1 MLRILV
7 KILKF
12 SILKLSNKPIFM
24 SNIVKKYLRVLEV
37 ISSLNCESNLKSGV
51 GRKQK
56 MSDLEV
62 VALSLTA
69 EFMSIDSENS
79 LFKEISNQQILN
91 LIERSQFN
99 KRRRKLFFLLEEV
112 RLKLA
117 SYFLEFEDYFIVD
130 SMPLEICKFS
140 RHNRIKICKEEFETA
155 PSKGFCASQN
165 NWFFGYK
172 LHGVCSING
181 IFHSLDITK
190 AEVHDVQFLKNI
202 KQQMSD
208 CVLLGDRGYLSESIQ
223 LDLFQ
228 TANIK
233 LETPKRANQKQYKPQ
248 PYIFRKSRKR
258 IETLFSQ
265 LCDQFRIR
273 NNYAKTF
280 QGFKTRILAKI
291 TALTLVQYINKFI
304 FDRPINN
311 IKNQT
316 I

>member
-1 MLRILV
+1 
-7 KILKF
+7 
-12 SILKLSNKPIFM
+12 M
-24 SNIVKKYLRVLEV
+24 SNIVKNYLRVLEV
-37 ISSLNCESNLKSGV
+37 ISSLNCELIYKSGV

-79 LFKEISNQQILN
+79 LFKQLNQAEIPN

-99 KRRRKLFFLLEEV
+99 KRRRKLFLFSEEI
-112 RLKLA
+112 RTKLA
-117 SYFLEFEDYFIVD
+117 KEFLEFEDYFIVD

-140 RHNRIKICKEEFETA
+140 RHSRIKICKEEFESA

-165 NWFFGYK
+165 NWYFGYK
-172 LHGVCSING
+172 LHGVCSVSG

-190 AEVHDVQFLKNI
+190 AEVHDIHFLKNI

-228 TANIK
+228 TVK
-233 LETPKRANQKQYKPQ
+233 VRLETPKRSNQKDYKQQ

-265 LCDQFRIR
+265 LCDQFMIR
-273 NNYAKTF
+273 RNYAKSF
-280 QGFKTRILAKI
+280 EGFKTRILAKI
-291 TALTLVQYINKFI
+291 TSLTLVQYINKFI

-311 IKNQT
+311 IKIQ
-316 I
+316 II

>member
-1 MLRILV
+1 M
-7 KILKF
+7 
-12 SILKLSNKPIFM
+12 SPNKTISM
-24 SNIVKKYLRVLEV
+24 SNIVKNYLRVLEV
-37 ISSLNCESNLKSGV
+37 ISSLNCELIYKSGV

-69 EFMSIDSENS
+69 EFMSIDSENL
-79 LFKEISNQQILN
+79 LFKQLNQAEIPN

-99 KRRRKLFFLLEEV
+99 KRRRKLFLFSEEI
-112 RLKLA
+112 RTKLA
-117 SYFLEFEDYFIVD
+117 KEFLEFEDYFIVD

-140 RHNRIKICKEEFETA
+140 RHSRIKICKEEFESA

-165 NWFFGYK
+165 NWYFGYK
-172 LHGVCSING
+172 LHGVCSVSG

-190 AEVHDVQFLKNI
+190 AEVHDVHFLKNI

-228 TANIK
+228 TVK
-233 LETPKRANQKQYKPQ
+233 VRLETPKRSNQKDYKQQ

-265 LCDQFRIR
+265 LCDQFMIR
-273 NNYAKTF
+273 RNYAKSF
-280 QGFKTRILAKI
+280 EGFKTRILAKI
-291 TALTLVQYINKFI
+291 TSLTLVQYINKFI

-311 IKNQT
+311 IKIQ
-316 I
+316 II

>member
-1 MLRILV
+1 
-7 KILKF
+7 
-12 SILKLSNKPIFM
+12 
-24 SNIVKKYLRVLEV
+24 
-37 ISSLNCESNLKSGV
+37 
-51 GRKQK
+51 

-79 LFKEISNQQILN
+79 LFKEINKQQIPN

-99 KRRRKLFFLLEEV
+99 KRRRKLFLFSEAV
-112 RLKLA
+112 RTKLA
-117 SYFLEFEDYFIVD
+117 SRFLEFEDYYIVD
-130 SMPLEICKFS
+130 SMPLEICKFA
-140 RHNRIKICKEEFETA
+140 RHRRIKICKNDLETA

-165 NWFFGYK
+165 NWFYGYK

-190 AEVHDVQFLKNI
+190 AEIHDVHFLKNI

-208 CVLLGDRGYLSESIQ
+208 CVLLGDRGYLSQSIQ

-228 TANIK
+228 TVNIK
-233 LETPKRANQKQYKPQ
+233 LETPKRANQKDYKPQ

-265 LCDQFRIR
+265 LCDQFKIR

-280 QGFKTRILAKI
+280 EGFKTRILAKI

-311 IKNQT
+311 IKNQ
-316 I
+316 II

>member
-1 MLRILV
+1 
-7 KILKF
+7 
-12 SILKLSNKPIFM
+12 M
-24 SNIVKKYLRVLEV
+24 SNIVKNYLRVLEV
-37 ISSLNCESNLKSGV
+37 ISSLNYKLEFKSAV
-51 GRKQK
+51 GRKNK
-56 MSDLEV
+56 MSDLEI

-69 EFMSIDSENS
+69 EFMSIDSENA
-79 LFKEISNQQILN
+79 LFKLVTTNEISN
-91 LIERSQFN
+91 LIDRSQFN
-99 KRRRKLFFLLEEV
+99 KRRRKLFLFSEEI
-112 RLKLA
+112 RTNLA
-117 SYFLEFEDYFIVD
+117 SFFLNFEDYYIVD

-140 RHNRIKICKEEFETA
+140 RHNRIKICKDEFETA

-165 NWFFGYK
+165 SWFYGYK
-172 LHGVCSING
+172 LHGVCSVSG
-181 IFHSLDITK
+181 VFHSLDITK
-190 AEVHDVQFLKNI
+190 AEVHDIHFLKNI

-208 CVLLGDRGYLSESIQ
+208 CVVLGDRGYLSETIQ

-228 TANIK
+228 SVNIK
-233 LETPKRANQKQYKPQ
+233 LETPMRINQKGYKKQ

-265 LCDQFRIR
+265 LCDQFLIR
-273 NNYAKTF
+273 RNYAKTF
-280 QGFKTRILAKI
+280 EGFKTRILAKI

>member
-1 MLRILV
+1 
-7 KILKF
+7 
-12 SILKLSNKPIFM
+12 M

-37 ISSLNCESNLKSGV
+37 ISSLNCESNYKSGV
-51 GRKQK
+51 GRKEK

-79 LFKEISNQQILN
+79 LFKEINNQQIPN

-99 KRRRKLFFLLEEV
+99 KRRRKLFFFLEEV
-112 RLKLA
+112 RIKLA

-140 RHNRIKICKEEFETA
+140 RHNRIKICKKDFETA

-165 NWFFGYK
+165 NWFYGYK
-172 LHGVCSING
+172 LHGVCSITG
-181 IFHSLDITK
+181 VFHSLDITK
-190 AEVHDVQFLKNI
+190 AEVHDVHFLKKI
-202 KQQMSD
+202 KQQMTD

-228 TANIK
+228 TVNIK
-233 LETPKRANQKQYKPQ
+233 LETPKRMNQKDYKPQ

-280 QGFKTRILAKI
+280 EGFKTRILAKI

-304 FDRPINN
+304 FDRPINK
-311 IKNQT
+311 IKNQ
-316 I
+316 II

>member
-1 MLRILV
+1 
-7 KILKF
+7 
-12 SILKLSNKPIFM
+12 M
-24 SNIVKKYLRVLEV
+24 SNIVKNYFRVLEV
-37 ISSLNCESNLKSGV
+37 ISSLGCELEYKSGV
-51 GRKQK
+51 GRKEK

-62 VALSLTA
+62 VAMSLTA
-69 EFMSIDSENS
+69 EFMSVDSENS
-79 LFKEISNQQILN
+79 LFKQITNAEIPN

-99 KRRRKLFFLLEEV
+99 KRRKKLFLFSEQI
-112 RLKLA
+112 RTKLA
-117 SYFLEFEDYFIVD
+117 SDFLEFEDYFIVD

-140 RHNRIKICKEEFETA
+140 RHNRIRICKDEFETA

-165 NWFFGYK
+165 NWFYGYK
-172 LHGVCSING
+172 LHGVCSVTG
-181 IFHSLDITK
+181 VFHSLDITK
-190 AEVHDVQFLKNI
+190 AEVHDVNFLKNI
-202 KQQMSD
+202 KRQMSD

-228 TANIK
+228 TVNVK
-233 LETPKRANQKQYKPQ
+233 LETPKRVNQKDYKPQ
-248 PYIFRKSRKR
+248 AYIFRKSRKR

-273 NNYAKTF
+273 NNYAKSF

-311 IKNQT
+311 IKNQ
-316 I
+316 II

>member
-1 MLRILV
+1 M
-7 KILKF
+7 
-12 SILKLSNKPIFM
+12 SQNKPIFM

-37 ISSLNCESNLKSGV
+37 ISSLNCESNYKSGV
-51 GRKQK
+51 GRKEK

-79 LFKEISNQQILN
+79 LFKEINNQQIPN

-99 KRRRKLFFLLEEV
+99 KRRRKLFFFLEEV
-112 RLKLA
+112 RIKLA

-140 RHNRIKICKEEFETA
+140 RHNRIKICKKDFETA

-165 NWFFGYK
+165 NWFYGYK
-172 LHGVCSING
+172 LHGVCSITG
-181 IFHSLDITK
+181 VFHSLDITK
-190 AEVHDVQFLKNI
+190 AEVHDVHFLKNI
-202 KQQMSD
+202 KQQMTD

-228 TANIK
+228 TVNIK
-233 LETPKRANQKQYKPQ
+233 LETPKRINQKDYKPQ

-280 QGFKTRILAKI
+280 EGFKTRILAKI

-304 FDRPINN
+304 FDRPINK
-311 IKNQT
+311 IKNQ
-316 I
+316 II

>member
-1 MLRILV
+1 MSKIIKNYLRI
-7 KILKF
+7 
-12 SILKLSNKPIFM
+12 
-24 SNIVKKYLRVLEV
+24 LEV
-37 ISSLNCESNLKSGV
+37 ISSLNCELEFKTDV

-79 LFKEISNQQILN
+79 LFKQILPTEIPN

-99 KRRRKLFFLLEEV
+99 KRRRKLFLFSEEV
-112 RLKLA
+112 RTKLA
-117 SYFLEFEDYFIVD
+117 SHFLEFEDYFIVD

-140 RHNRIKICKEEFETA
+140 RHNRIKICKDDFETA

-165 NWFFGYK
+165 NWFYGYK
-172 LHGVCSING
+172 LHGVCSITG
-181 IFHSLDITK
+181 VFHSLDITK
-190 AEVHDVQFLKNI
+190 AEVHDINFLKSI
-202 KQQMSD
+202 KYQMTD

-228 TANIK
+228 TVNIK
-233 LETPKRANQKQYKPQ
+233 LETPKRTNQKDYTPQ

-273 NNYAKTF
+273 NNYAKSF

-311 IKNQT
+311 IKNQ
-316 I
+316 II

>member
-1 MLRILV
+1 
-7 KILKF
+7 
-12 SILKLSNKPIFM
+12 M
-24 SNIVKKYLRVLEV
+24 SNIVKNYYRVLEV
-37 ISSLNCESNLKSGV
+37 ISSLNWEYEHKSKV
-51 GRKQK
+51 GRKSK
-56 MSDLEV
+56 MSDIEV
-62 VALSLTA
+62 VALSLTS
-69 EFMSIDSENS
+69 EYMSIDSENS
-79 LFKEISNQQILN
+79 LFKQIKPSEIPN

-99 KRRRKLFFLLEEV
+99 KRRRKLFFFLNKI

-117 SYFLEFEDYFIVD
+117 SSFIEFEKYFIVD

-140 RHNRIKICKEEFETA
+140 RHNRIKICKDEFETA
-155 PSKGFCASQN
+155 PSKGYCASQN
-165 NWFFGYK
+165 NWFYGYK
-172 LHGVCSING
+172 LHGVCSVNG
-181 IFHSLDITK
+181 IFHSLEITK
-190 AEVHDVQFLKNI
+190 AEVHDVHFLKNI

-223 LDLFQ
+223 LDLFR
-228 TANIK
+228 TVNIK
-233 LETPKRANQKQYKPQ
+233 LETPMRMNQKQYKPQ

-273 NNYAKTF
+273 NNYAKSF

-311 IKNQT
+311 IKNQ
-316 I
+316 II

>member
-1 MLRILV
+1 
-7 KILKF
+7 
-12 SILKLSNKPIFM
+12 M
-24 SNIVKKYLRVLEV
+24 SNIVKNYFRVLEV
-37 ISSLNCESNLKSGV
+37 ISSFNCDLECKYRA
-51 GRKQK
+51 GRKCK

-62 VALSLTA
+62 IALSLTA

-79 LFKEISNQQILN
+79 LFNQLKNGQISN

-99 KRRRKLFFLLEEV
+99 KRRRKLFLFSEQV
-112 RLKLA
+112 RAKLA

-165 NWFFGYK
+165 NWFYGYK
-172 LHGVCSING
+172 LHGVCSVSG
-181 IFHSLDITK
+181 VFHSLDITK
-190 AEVHDVQFLKNI
+190 ASVHDVHFLKNI

-208 CVLLGDRGYLSESIQ
+208 CVLLGDRGYLSSTIQ
-223 LDLFQ
+223 LDLFE

-233 LETPKRANQKQYKPQ
+233 LETPMRINQANYKKQ
-248 PYIFRKSRKR
+248 PYVFRKSRKR

-265 LCDQFRIR
+265 LCDQFMIR
-273 NNYAKTF
+273 RNYAKSF

-311 IKNQT
+311 IKTQ
-316 I
+316 II

>member
-1 MLRILV
+1 M
-7 KILKF
+7 
-12 SILKLSNKPIFM
+12 SPNKTISM
-24 SNIVKKYLRVLEV
+24 SNIVKNYLRVLEV
-37 ISSLNCESNLKSGV
+37 ISSLNCELDFKSGI

-62 VALSLTA
+62 IALSLTA

-79 LFKEISNQQILN
+79 LFKQLLPGEIPN

-99 KRRRKLFFLLEEV
+99 KRRKKLFLFSEEI
-112 RLKLA
+112 RTKLA
-117 SYFLEFEDYFIVD
+117 RKFLEFEDYFVVD

-140 RHNRIKICKEEFETA
+140 RHNRIKICKDDFETA

-172 LHGVCSING
+172 LHGVCSVSG
-181 IFHSLDITK
+181 VFHSLDITK
-190 AEVHDVQFLKNI
+190 AEVHDVHFLKNI

-228 TANIK
+228 TVKVK
-233 LETPKRANQKQYKPQ
+233 LETPKRANQKDYKPQ

-265 LCDQFRIR
+265 LCDQFRII

-280 QGFKTRILAKI
+280 EGFKTRILAKI

>member
-1 MLRILV
+1 MT
-7 KILKF
+7 
-12 SILKLSNKPIFM
+12 
-24 SNIVKKYLRVLEV
+24 NIVKNYFRVLEV
-37 ISSLNCESNLKSGV
+37 ISSLNFELDFKSGI

-56 MSDLEV
+56 MSDIEV

-79 LFKEISNQQILN
+79 LFKQLLPGEISN

-99 KRRRKLFFLLEEV
+99 KRRKKLFLFSEQI
-112 RLKLA
+112 RTKLA
-117 SYFLEFEDYFIVD
+117 AQFLCFEDYFIVD

-140 RHNRIKICKEEFETA
+140 RHNRIKICKDNFETA

-165 NWFFGYK
+165 SWFFGYK
-172 LHGVCSING
+172 LHGVCSLTG
-181 IFHSLDITK
+181 VFHSLDITK
-190 AEVHDVQFLKNI
+190 AEVHDVHFLKNI

-208 CVLLGDRGYLSESIQ
+208 CVLLGDRGYLSQSIQ

-233 LETPKRANQKQYKPQ
+233 LETPKRANQKDYKPQ

-265 LCDQFRIR
+265 LCDQFLIR
-273 NNYAKTF
+273 RNYAKTF
-280 QGFKTRILAKI
+280 EGFKTRILAKI

-304 FDRPINN
+304 FDRPINK
-311 IKNQT
+311 IKNQL

>member
-1 MLRILV
+1 M
-7 KILKF
+7 
-12 SILKLSNKPIFM
+12 SPNKTISM
-24 SNIVKKYLRVLEV
+24 SNIVKNYLRVLEV
-37 ISSLNCESNLKSGV
+37 ISSLNCELDFKSGI

-62 VALSLTA
+62 IALSLTA

-79 LFKEISNQQILN
+79 LFKQLLPGEIPN

-99 KRRRKLFFLLEEV
+99 KRRKKLFLFSEEI
-112 RLKLA
+112 RTKLA
-117 SYFLEFEDYFIVD
+117 RKFLEFEDYFVVD

-140 RHNRIKICKEEFETA
+140 RHNRIKICKDDFETA

-172 LHGVCSING
+172 LHGVCSVSG
-181 IFHSLDITK
+181 VFHSLDITK
-190 AEVHDVQFLKNI
+190 AEVHDVHFLKNI

-228 TANIK
+228 TVKVK
-233 LETPKRANQKQYKPQ
+233 LETPKRANQKDYKPQ

-265 LCDQFRIR
+265 LCDQFMIR
-273 NNYAKTF
+273 RNYAKSF
-280 QGFKTRILAKI
+280 EGFKTRILAKI
-291 TALTLVQYINKFI
+291 TSLTLVQYINKFI

-311 IKNQT
+311 IKIQ
-316 I
+316 II

>member
-1 MLRILV
+1 MSL
-7 KILKF
+7 
-12 SILKLSNKPIFM
+12 NKPIFM

-37 ISSLNCESNLKSGV
+37 ISSLNCESNYKSGV
-51 GRKQK
+51 GRKEK

-79 LFKEISNQQILN
+79 LFKEINNQQIPN

-99 KRRRKLFFLLEEV
+99 KRRRKLFFFLEEV
-112 RLKLA
+112 RIKLA

-140 RHNRIKICKEEFETA
+140 RHNRIKICKKDFETA

-165 NWFFGYK
+165 NWFYGYK
-172 LHGVCSING
+172 LHGVCSITG
-181 IFHSLDITK
+181 VFHSLDITK
-190 AEVHDVQFLKNI
+190 AEVHDVHFLKNI
-202 KQQMSD
+202 KQQMTD

-228 TANIK
+228 TVNIK
-233 LETPKRANQKQYKPQ
+233 LETPKRTNQKDYEPQ

-280 QGFKTRILAKI
+280 EGFKTRILAKI

-304 FDRPINN
+304 FDRPINK
-311 IKNQT
+311 IKNQ
-316 I
+316 II

>member
-1 MLRILV
+1 
-7 KILKF
+7 
-12 SILKLSNKPIFM
+12 M
-24 SNIVKKYLRVLEV
+24 SNIVKNYYRVLEV
-37 ISSLNCESNLKSGV
+37 ISSLNWEYEHKSKV
-51 GRKQK
+51 GRKSK
-56 MSDLEV
+56 MSDIEV
-62 VALSLTA
+62 VALSLTS
-69 EFMSIDSENS
+69 EYMSIDSENS
-79 LFKEISNQQILN
+79 LFKQIKPSEIPN

-99 KRRRKLFFLLEEV
+99 KRRRKLFFFLNKI

-117 SYFLEFEDYFIVD
+117 SSFIEFEKYFIVD

-140 RHNRIKICKEEFETA
+140 RHNRIKICKDEFETA
-155 PSKGFCASQN
+155 PSKGYCASQN
-165 NWFFGYK
+165 NWFYGYK
-172 LHGVCSING
+172 LHGVCSVNG

-190 AEVHDVQFLKNI
+190 AEVHDVHFLKNI

-223 LDLFQ
+223 LDLFR
-228 TANIK
+228 TVNIK
-233 LETPKRANQKQYKPQ
+233 LETPMRMNQKQYKPQ

-273 NNYAKTF
+273 NNYAKSF

-311 IKNQT
+311 IKNQ
-316 I
+316 II

>member
-1 MLRILV
+1 
-7 KILKF
+7 
-12 SILKLSNKPIFM
+12 M
-24 SNIVKKYLRVLEV
+24 SNIVKNYFKVLEV
-37 ISSLNCESNLKSGV
+37 ISSLNCELEFKSGI
-51 GRKQK
+51 GRKDK

-79 LFKEISNQQILN
+79 LFKQITSNEIPN

-99 KRRRKLFFLLEEV
+99 KRRRKLFLFSEEV
-112 RLKLA
+112 RTRLA
-117 SYFLEFEDYFIVD
+117 SHFLDFEDYFIVD

-140 RHNRIKICKEEFETA
+140 RHNRIKICKNEFETA

-165 NWFFGYK
+165 SWFYGYK
-172 LHGVCSING
+172 LHGVCSVAG
-181 IFHSLDITK
+181 VFHSIDITK
-190 AEVHDVQFLKNI
+190 AEVHDVHFLKNI

-208 CVLLGDRGYLSESIQ
+208 CVVFGDRGYLSETIQ

-233 LETPKRANQKQYKPQ
+233 LETPKRINQKNYKPQ

-265 LCDQFRIR
+265 LCDQFLIR
-273 NNYAKTF
+273 RNYAKTF
-280 QGFKTRILAKI
+280 EGFKTRILAKI
-291 TALTLVQYINKFI
+291 TSLTLIQYVNKFI

-311 IKNQT
+311 IKNQ
-316 I
+316 II

>member
-1 MLRILV
+1 
-7 KILKF
+7 
-12 SILKLSNKPIFM
+12 M
-24 SNIVKKYLRVLEV
+24 SKIVKNYFRVLEV
-37 ISSLNCESNLKSGV
+37 ISSLGFELKYKSGV
-51 GRKQK
+51 GRKKK
-56 MSDLEV
+56 MTDLEI

-79 LFKEISNQQILN
+79 LFKEINEQQIPN

-99 KRRRKLFFLLEEV
+99 KRRRKLFFFLEEV
-112 RLKLA
+112 RTKLA
-117 SYFLEFEDYFIVD
+117 SRFLEFEDYFIVD

-140 RHNRIKICKEEFETA
+140 RHNRVKICKDKFETS
-155 PSKGFCASQN
+155 PSKGYCASQN
-165 NWFFGYK
+165 SWFYGYK
-172 LHGVCSING
+172 LHGVCSVSG
-181 IFHSLDITK
+181 FFHSLDITK
-190 AEVHDVQFLKNI
+190 AEVHDVHFLKNI

-208 CVLLGDRGYLSESIQ
+208 CVLLGDKGYLSQSIQ

-228 TANIK
+228 TVNIK
-233 LETPKRANQKQYKPQ
+233 LKTPKRNNQKDYRPQ

-280 QGFKTRILAKI
+280 EGFKTRILAKI

>member
-1 MLRILV
+1 
-7 KILKF
+7 
-12 SILKLSNKPIFM
+12 M
-24 SNIVKKYLRVLEV
+24 SNIVKNYFRVLEV
-37 ISSLNCESNLKSGV
+37 ISSLNCELEYKSDV
-51 GRKQK
+51 GRKRK

-79 LFKEISNQQILN
+79 LFKEINKQQIPN

-99 KRRRKLFFLLEEV
+99 KRRRKLFFFLEEV
-112 RLKLA
+112 RTKLA
-117 SYFLEFEDYFIVD
+117 SRFLEFEDHFIVD
-130 SMPLEICKFS
+130 SMPLEICKFA
-140 RHNRIKICKEEFETA
+140 RHRRIKICKNEFETA

-165 NWFFGYK
+165 NWFYGYK

-190 AEVHDVQFLKNI
+190 AEVHDVHFLKNI

-208 CVLLGDRGYLSESIQ
+208 CVLLGDRGYLSQSIQ

-228 TANIK
+228 TVNIK
-233 LETPKRANQKQYKPQ
+233 LETPKRTNQKDYRPQ

-280 QGFKTRILAKI
+280 EGFKTRILAKI
-291 TALTLVQYINKFI
+291 TALTLIQYINKFI